1 MQLGETIAT
10 YDVALALRGESG
22 KFEVTS
28 PGGETFHVT
37 CKPNQSICSF
47 EWSESK
53 AEAQPFLVRKVAEPV
68 SLQQGRIPSP
78 PSIESESQMR
88 MAQPPFLLE
97 REASTPKPACDSE
110 RVVSLPK
117 IVEANS
123 ADLEVANL
131 EFLFLENDP
140 KTGHSSACIC
150 IKGGQSL
157 QTGKNERPITS
168 ACATLNEF
176 DAEIRRLHAQLDEIR
191 ARARKLFY
199 KSQVAVAS
207 A

>member
-28 PGGETFHVT
+28 PGGEIFHLT
-37 CKPNQSICSF
+37 CKPNHAIASF
-47 EWSESK
+47 EWSGSK
-53 AEAQPFLVRKVAEPV
+53 AEPFLVRKVAEPV
-68 SLQQGRIPSP
+68 QQGRGASLIDAKAQS
-78 PSIESESQMR
+78 STG
-88 MAQPPFLLE
+88 QPPFLLE
-97 REASTPKPACDSE
+97 RDGSEAKPSSSSD

-117 IVEANS
+117 IVEESDSIPEPATL
-123 ADLEVANL
+123 DLV
-131 EFLFLENDP
+131 FLESDL
-140 KTGHSSACIC
+140 KTGQPSACVC
-150 IKGGQSL
+150 LKLHQSAKSDP
-157 QTGKNERPITS
+157 TITS